1 MQIEKHNELKQQIDE
16 LGKFFK
22 WNKAELKNN
31 VKSNISGIFNE
42 LTELTKTKEHLE
54 SELKTL
60 NHKNEELDRISKQL
74 KNEKRDMALEIEKLN
89 NNFRELKKKYN
100 LVVEKYKGVE
110 SQKNQ
115 IEKKYNDVSIKYN
128 LISEILSASSVFN
141 EKFHKF
147 RALLRNEFLEFANK
161 ESSLAE
167 EAQAILMMQ
176 AVEKRLELVVSFS
189 NIYNKNI
196 IAIGGGF
203 SSGKSAFVNSFFND
217 EKLKLPIGINPVTAI
232 PTYIIPG
239 EINHIKGYSQNG
251 GVIDIERGFYE
262 ELSHDFVKSF
272 KFNLKD
278 IMPFM
283 ALETSIRNLDKLC
296 FIDTPGYNP
305 SDIDQGF
312 TSEDKKT
319 ASEYLAQASS
329 MIWMVGLD
337 SNGTIPASDLEFLDT
352 LNLEDKKLYIV
363 ANKADLRAESD
374 LEDVLDEIEESLD
387 DYDIE
392 FCGISAF
399 SSNLRHEYMSR
410 KLSLFDF
417 LKGENKTLQTEKEI
431 ISEIEKVFGMYEA
444 ALAQDIEK
452 SKKVIS
458 QINSLELDMLE
469 SGFDSTDS
477 KVDNR
482 IEELKKS
489 FKIKHLENLQKEMF
503 SVKKLIL
510 QGVTDIFN
518 DINRKE

>member
-1 MQIEKHNELKQQIDE
+1 MENEKLNELKQQVDE
-16 LGKFFK
+16 LAKFFK
-22 WNKAELKNN
+22 WNKSELKNN
-31 VKSNISGIFNE
+31 IKSNVSGIFDE
-42 LTELTKTKEHLE
+42 LGEFEKAKENLE
-54 SELKTL
+54 SELKSL
-60 NHKNEELDRISKQL
+60 NQQNEKLFKFSRKL
-74 KNEKRDMALEIEKLN
+74 KNEKKKMSDEIETLN
-89 NNFRELKKKYN
+89 INLNELKKKYD
-100 LVVEKYKGVE
+100 LVVEKFKTLE
-110 SQKNQ
+110 SENNQ
-115 IEKKYNDVSIKYN
+115 IKKKYNDVSIKYN

-141 EKFHKF
+141 EDFNKF
-147 RALLRNEFLEFANK
+147 RSLLRNEFLDFANE

-176 AVEKRLELVVSFS
+176 AVEKRLELIVSFS

-217 EKLKLPIGINPVTAI
+217 KELKLPIGINPVTAI

-239 EINHIKGYSQNG
+239 EVNHIKGYSQNG

-272 KFNLKD
+272 QFNLKD

-312 TSEDKKT
+312 TSEDKNT
-319 ASEYLAQASS
+319 ASEYLAQANS

-337 SNGTIPASDLEFLDT
+337 SNGTIPSSDLEFLDD
-352 LNLEDKKLYIV
+352 LDLEGKKLYIV
-363 ANKADLRAESD
+363 ANKADLRSESD
-374 LEDVLDEIEESLD
+374 LEDVLDEIEDSLD
-387 DYDIE
+387 DYDID
-392 FCGISAF
+392 FSGISAF
-399 SSNLRHEYMSR
+399 SSNLRHEYMNR

-417 LKGENKTLQTEKEI
+417 LKGENKILQTEKEI
-431 ISEIEKVFGMYEA
+431 ISEIEKVFKMYQSA
-444 ALAQDIEK
+444 ITQDIDDRK
-452 SKKVIS
+452 NIIS

-477 KVDNR
+477 TVDNR

-489 FKIKHLENLQKEMF
+489 FKIKQLEKQQKEMF
-503 SVKKLIL
+503 SIKKLIL
-510 QGVTDIFN
+510 ESVNELFSK
-518 DINRKE
+518 INRK